1 MEDEI
6 PIPRGILYG
15 RRTWTFRF
23 FAFLFLIPVAKL
35 IISILRGLRGITVEE
50 RGRLVLN
57 LKRDKIRNLRGEGEI
72 KFRDIPYEMKVNL
85 LNRKVTFL
93 QCLFHKIIDRNEG
106 IGIFKEINFEIY
118 AATGPGKVSRRG
130 VEFVSRD
137 EKFHRAS
144 CLLMEASLKYLFIL
158 TRPNLVQGS
167 ISEGQI
173 AGKNRTISSLLV

>member
-57 LKRDKIRNLRGEGEI
+57 LKRDKIRNLGGRG
-72 KFRDIPYEMKVNL
+72 D
-85 LNRKVTFL
+85 
-93 QCLFHKIIDRNEG
+93 KISGYSIRNE
-106 IGIFKEINFEIY
+106 
-118 AATGPGKVSRRG
+118 S
-130 VEFVSRD
+130 
-137 EKFHRAS
+137 
-144 CLLMEASLKYLFIL
+144 
-158 TRPNLVQGS
+158 
-167 ISEGQI
+167 
-173 AGKNRTISSLLV
+173 